1 MPRAKKEEWN
11 YEGAIA
17 SIEQAIDDLETG
29 ELPLADVFDQFTQAV
44 KQLQQCDQFL
54 RQKQSEAQLLIE
66 TLGDEE

>member
-54 RQKQSEAQLLIE
+54 RQKLSEAQLLIE